1 MENERDNERDPE
13 LISTHAYKTFDI
25 ERVCNHL
32 VVEAEYMDQSDSE
45 AMMAIAITLRAV
57 AEALRKGWSYQ
68 ALPPVPEQSC
78 SGASAEE

>member
-1 MENERDNERDPE
+1 MENERDPE

-25 ERVCNHL
+25 EHVCDHL
-32 VVEAEYMDQSDSE
+32 VVEAEYMERHESTV
-45 AMMAIAITLRAV
+45 AIAITLRAV

-68 ALPPVPEQSC
+68 ALPPVPEQSR